1 MAKKTT
7 KYDYLYQERY
17 TVHVNMETVL
27 ETNDLEEAKAKVIE
41 LIEAGYTDVSLVDL
55 EEAWDYTMKH
65 YGKK

>member
-1 MAKKTT
+1 MAKKTK
-7 KYDYLYQERY
+7 KYDYLYSERY
-17 TVHVNMETVL
+17 HVNVNMESVL